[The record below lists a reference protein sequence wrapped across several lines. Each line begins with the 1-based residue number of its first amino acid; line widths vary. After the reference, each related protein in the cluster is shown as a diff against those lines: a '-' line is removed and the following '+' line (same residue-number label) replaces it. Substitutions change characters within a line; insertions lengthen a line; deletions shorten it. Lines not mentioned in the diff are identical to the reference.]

1 MANLIADSKLF
12 YTGFTHIF
20 IADPNTE
27 APDLTKLKFGTPSTY
42 GPWTWIGDTDEEEPF
57 SVESDG
63 GEIEYLRTADRVKAR
78 SKRSDVTV
86 TGTIKA
92 LSIDRTVFEL
102 AFAGGTYD
110 AVKKSFKVKG
120 QTQDANKA
128 VLAVFEDGKNVA
140 AIRLPNTNVAGKY
153 PEFGIEKFAT
163 TELNLGI
170 LPGSDATLAE
180 FFEPRAVTA

>member
-1 MANLIADSKLF
+1 MANIIEDSKLF
-12 YTGFTHIF
+12 FTGFTHVF
-20 IADPNTE
+20 VAEPNTE
-27 APDLTKLKFGTPSTY
+27 AFDLTKFKFGTPSTY

-57 SVESDG
+57 SVEPDG

-110 AVKKSFKVKG
+110 PVKKSYKVKAK
-120 QTQDANKA
+120 TIDANKA
-128 VLAVFEDGKNVA
+128 ILAVFEDGKNVA

-180 FFEPRAVTA
+180 FFEPRPVTA

>member
-20 IADPNTE
+20 VAGPNTE
-27 APDLTKLKFGTPSTY
+27 APDLTKFKFGTPSTY

-57 SVESDG
+57 SVEPDG

-92 LSIDRTVFEL
+92 LSVERGVFEL
-102 AFAGGTYD
+102 AFASGTYD
-110 AVKKSFKVKG
+110 PTKKSYKVKAK
-120 QTQDANKA
+120 TVDANKA
-128 VLAVFEDGKNVA
+128 ILAVFEDGKDVA
-140 AIRLPNTNVAGKY
+140 AIRLPNTNIAGKY

-163 TELNLGI
+163 TELNLAI
-170 LPGSDATLAE
+170 LPGRDETVAE
-180 FFEPRAVTA
+180 IFEPRAVTA

>member
-1 MANLIADSKLF
+1 MANVIEDSKLF
-12 YTGFTHIF
+12 FTGFTHVF
-20 IADPNTE
+20 VAEPNTE
-27 APDLTKLKFGTPSTY
+27 ALDLAKFKFGTPSTY
-42 GPWTWIGDTDEEEPF
+42 GSWTWIGDTDEEEPF

-110 AVKKSFKVKG
+110 SVKKSYKVKAKII
-120 QTQDANKA
+120 DANKA
-128 VLAVFEDGKNVA
+128 ILAVFEDGKNVA

-170 LPGSDATLAE
+170 LPGNDATLAE

>member
-27 APDLTKLKFGTPSTY
+27 APDLTKFKFGTPSTY
-42 GPWTWIGDTDEEEPF
+42 GTWTWIGDTDEEEPF

-102 AFAGGTYD
+102 AFAGGPYD
-110 AVKKSFKVKG
+110 AAKKSFKVKG

-180 FFEPRAVTA
+180 FFEPRPVTS

>member
-27 APDLTKLKFGTPSTY
+27 APDLTKFKFGTPSTY
-42 GPWTWIGDTDEEEPF
+42 GTWTWIGDTDEEEPF
-57 SVESDG
+57 SVEPDG

-92 LSIDRTVFEL
+92 LSVERGVFEL

-110 AVKKSFKVKG
+110 AAKKSYKVKAK
-120 QTQDANKA
+120 TIDANKA
-128 VLAVFEDGKNVA
+128 ILAVFEDGKNVA
-140 AIRLPNTNVAGKY
+140 AIRLPNTNIAGKY
-153 PEFGIEKFAT
+153 PDFGIEKFAT
-163 TELNLGI
+163 TELNLAI
-170 LPGSDATLAE
+170 LPGQDETVAE
-180 FFEPRAVTA
+180 IFEPRAVTA

>member
-27 APDLTKLKFGTPSTY
+27 APDLTKFKFGTPSTY
-42 GPWTWIGDTDEEEPF
+42 GTWTWIGDTDEEEPF

-110 AVKKSFKVKG
+110 AAKKSFKVKG

-128 VLAVFEDGKNVA
+128 VLAVFEECCGYSPAEHECGWKV
-140 AIRLPNTNVAGKY
+140 
-153 PEFGIEKFAT
+153 
-163 TELNLGI
+163 
-170 LPGSDATLAE
+170 PGVWHRE
-180 FFEPRAVTA
+180 VCYH

>member
-1 MANLIADSKLF
+1 MANIIEDSKLF
-12 YTGFTHIF
+12 FTGFTHVF
-20 IADPNTE
+20 VAEPNTE
-27 APDLTKLKFGTPSTY
+27 AFDLTKFKFGTPSTY
-42 GPWTWIGDTDEEEPF
+42 GTWTWIGDTDEEEPF

-110 AVKKSFKVKG
+110 PVKKSYKVKAK
-120 QTQDANKA
+120 TIDANKA
-128 VLAVFEDGKNVA
+128 ILAVFEDGKNVA

-180 FFEPRAVTA
+180 FFEPRPVTA

>member
-20 IADPNTE
+20 VADPNTE
-27 APDLTKLKFGTPSTY
+27 APDLTKFKFGTPSTY
-42 GPWTWIGDTDEEEPF
+42 GTWTWIGDTDEEEPF
-57 SVESDG
+57 SVEPDG

-92 LSIDRTVFEL
+92 LSVERGVFEL

-110 AVKKSFKVKG
+110 SAKKSYKVKAK
-120 QTQDANKA
+120 TIDATKA
-128 VLAVFEDGKNVA
+128 ILAVFEDGKDVA
-140 AIRLPNTNVAGKY
+140 AIRLPNTNIAGKY
-153 PEFGIEKFAT
+153 PNFGIEKFAT
-163 TELNLGI
+163 TELNLAI
-170 LPGSDATLAE
+170 LPGRDETVAE
-180 FFEPRAVTA
+180 IFEPRAVTA

>member
-1 MANLIADSKLF
+1 MANIIEDSKLF
-12 YTGFTHIF
+12 FTGFTHVF
-20 IADPNTE
+20 VAEPNTE
-27 APDLTKLKFGTPSTY
+27 AFDLTKFKFGTPSTY

-110 AVKKSFKVKG
+110 PVKKSYKVKAK
-120 QTQDANKA
+120 TIDANKA
-128 VLAVFEDGKNVA
+128 ILAVFEDGKNVA

-180 FFEPRAVTA
+180 FFEPRPVTA

>member
-27 APDLTKLKFGTPSTY
+27 ALDLTKFKFGTPSTY
-42 GPWTWIGDTDEEEPF
+42 GNWTWIGDTDEEEPF

-110 AVKKSFKVKG
+110 AAKKSFKVKG

-163 TELNLGI
+163 IELNLGI

-180 FFEPRAVTA
+180 FFEPRPVTA

>member
-1 MANLIADSKLF
+1 MASLIADSKLF

-27 APDLTKLKFGTPSTY
+27 APDLTKFKFGTPSTY
-42 GPWTWIGDTDEEEPF
+42 GTWTWLGDTDEEEPF

-92 LSIDRTVFEL
+92 LSIDRAVFEL

-110 AVKKSFKVKG
+110 AAKKSFKVKG

-180 FFEPRAVTA
+180 FFEPRPVTA

>member
-1 MANLIADSKLF
+1 MANVIEDSKLF
-12 YTGFTHIF
+12 FTGFTHVF
-20 IADPNTE
+20 VAEPNTE
-27 APDLTKLKFGTPSTY
+27 APDLTKFKFGTPSTY
-42 GPWTWIGDTDEEEPF
+42 GPWMWIGDTDEEEPF

-110 AVKKSFKVKG
+110 PVKKSYKVKAK
-120 QTQDANKA
+120 TIDAAKSI
-128 VLAVFEDGKNVA
+128 LAVFEDGKNVA

-180 FFEPRAVTA
+180 FFEPRTVTA

>member
-27 APDLTKLKFGTPSTY
+27 APDLTKFKFGTPSTY
-42 GPWTWIGDTDEEEPF
+42 GTWTWIGDTDEEEPF

-102 AFAGGTYD
+102 AFAGGTYG
-110 AVKKSFKVKG
+110 AAKKSFKVKG

-180 FFEPRAVTA
+180 FFEPRPVTS